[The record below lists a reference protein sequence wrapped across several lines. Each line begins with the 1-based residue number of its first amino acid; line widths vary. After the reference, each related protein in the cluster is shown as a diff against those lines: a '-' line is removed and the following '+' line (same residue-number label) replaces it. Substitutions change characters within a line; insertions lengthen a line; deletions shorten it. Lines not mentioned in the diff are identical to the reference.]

1 MTHLQL
7 EQGKVATFFIRVS
20 SDPIAREEFRVA
32 DQGQGVWFIKKTK
45 PTTGL
50 KALFLGRR
58 SAGKS
63 EQGSSSHGLQASK
76 APTESNIGPSSS
88 PGNIPNTDDP
98 DDLIEFLKSQKAEA
112 QWMQEIFR
120 RQLKS
125 LEDPNLFRF
134 HRGKVDYIDP
144 TNELTFKRTRRN
156 LTEII
161 SRGKRLQDA
170 IQVLPRSPMR
180 LNFVLIVEVVR
191 FLRRQAEDMDFAAE
205 EEQRRIRELSDTT
218 KNKEV
223 SGPDPYMKAIVRK
236 IERES
241 KAEQYRQ
248 AVKVL
253 TSG

>member
-1 MTHLQL
+1 MTHLQP
-7 EQGKVATFFIRVS
+7 EQGKVAPFFIRVS

-32 DQGQGVWFIKKTK
+32 DRGQGVWFIKKTK

-63 EQGSSSHGLQASK
+63 KQGSSSHGLHARK

-88 PGNIPNTDDP
+88 RGNTPNI

-125 LEDPNLFRF
+125 LEDPNLFHFR
-134 HRGKVDYIDP
+134 RGKVHYIDP

-161 SRGKRLQDA
+161 SREKRLQDA
-170 IQVLPRSPMR
+170 IQLLPRSSMK
-180 LNFVLIVEVVR
+180 LNLVLVVEVVR
-191 FLRRQAEDMDFAAE
+191 FLRCQAEDMDFAAE
-205 EEQRRIRELSDTT
+205 EEQGRIRELSDTT
-218 KNKEV
+218 KNKEA
-223 SGPDPYMKAIVRK
+223 SELDPYMKAIVRK
-236 IERES
+236 AERES

-253 TSG
+253 TSR